1 MDTKENV
8 LKYIKQKGAASG
20 KEIADALGFSRQ
32 AINKHLIHLIHQNLV
47 VKTGSTKFAKYSLAS
62 AVSKKPPAQKLKRKF
77 DLANLEEDR
86 VFNTMA
92 QALNLK
98 RNLTKNAFEIFNFAF
113 TEMLNNAIDH
123 SQSEG
128 CAVEVTLDPYRCSFC
143 VRDFGIGIFYSI
155 FTKFNLSDE
164 TAAIGEVVKGK
175 RTTLPERHTGE
186 GIFFTSKAGD
196 TIIFRSHK
204 TAIIFDNIKRDI
216 HIEEKKSIKG
226 TEVTFAINCHS
237 KRKLAAV
244 FGHFAPEEFDY
255 NFEKTRVSV
264 ILQQG
269 QYISR
274 SEAKRLLA
282 GLDRFKVVVLDF
294 KGVRSLGQGF
304 ADEIF
309 RVFKKNHPDITITI
323 ENLSPTLRPIIQNV
337 VDN

>member
-1 MDTKENV
+1 MNTIEKV
-8 LKYIKQKGAASG
+8 LKYIKKRGSASG

-32 AINKHLIHLIHQNLV
+32 AINKHLKKLVQQNMV
-47 VKTGSTKFAKYSLAS
+47 MKTGSTKSAKYTITS
-62 AVSKKPPAQKLKRKF
+62 AVSKILQVQKLKRKF
-77 DLANLEEDR
+77 DLADLEEDQ
-86 VFNTMA
+86 VFNKIA
-92 QALNLK
+92 QSLNLK
-98 RNLTKNAFEIFNFAF
+98 KYLIENVFEIFSFAF

-128 CAVEVTLDPYRCSFC
+128 CVVEITLDPYRCSFRI
-143 VRDFGIGIFYSI
+143 RDFGIGIFYSI

-164 TAAIGEVVKGK
+164 AAAIGEIVKGK
-175 RTTLPERHTGE
+175 RTTMPERHTGE
-186 GIFFTSKAGD
+186 GIFFTSKSGD

-204 TAIIFDNIKRDI
+204 TAIIFDNTKRDI
-216 HIEEKKSIKG
+216 FIEEKKFIKG
-226 TEVTFAINCHS
+226 TEVTFGINRHS

-244 FGHFAPEEFDY
+244 FSQYAPEEFDY

-264 ILQQG
+264 KLQQG

-282 GLDRFKVVVLDF
+282 GLDRFKVIVLDF
-294 KGVRSLGQGF
+294 KDVRSLGQGF

-309 RVFKKNHPDITITI
+309 RVFNKNHPDITITT
-323 ENLSPTLRPIIQNV
+323 ENLSPTLKPMIQNV